1 MYVCIHVCMH
11 VVRMYV
17 CMLYVCMYVCM
28 YILQPND
35 KSSMAGGVLD
45 EFTKTTEAWKYMKER
60 ERHGA
65 RN

>member
-1 MYVCIHVCMH
+1 
-11 VVRMYV
+11 MYV
-17 CMLYVCMYVCM
+17 CMYVYMYVCM
-28 YILQPND
+28 YILLQPSD
-35 KSSMAGGVLD
+35 KSLMAGGVLD